1 MQFGHQ
7 EMLFARRAG
16 WLPVGCWFIVSRWG
30 PGSGLSASS
39 VHVRAHTAPTL
50 INNTAIYRHTSGLLH
65 GAPTGSSPRPVQ
77 S

>member
-7 EMLFARRAG
+7 EVLFARRAG
-16 WLPVGCWFIVSRWG
+16 WLPVGCWFIVSCWG
-30 PGSGLSASS
+30 PGSQPR
-39 VHVRAHTAPTL
+39 VHLRAHTSPTL